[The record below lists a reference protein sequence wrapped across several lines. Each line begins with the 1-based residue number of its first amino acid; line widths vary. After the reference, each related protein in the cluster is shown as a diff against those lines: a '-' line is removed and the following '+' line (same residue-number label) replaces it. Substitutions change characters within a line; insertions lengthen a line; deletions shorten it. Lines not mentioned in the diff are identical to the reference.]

1 MIKRLLEVLVLSLLW
16 CNISY
21 AELINYAV
29 QVSDDFSISY
39 DLKIKISDD
48 FSISYDEKWKVVG
61 ACANAPNI
69 KVKLADDFSISYD
82 KKIKIVDDFSISYDK
97 KVCITNANS
106 LDRQTLK
113 KLRLIN

>member
-1 MIKRLLEVLVLSLLW
+1 MIKRFLEVVALSLLW

-21 AELINYAV
+21 AELVNYAV

-61 ACANAPNI
+61 ACSNTPNI
-69 KVKLADDFSISYD
+69 KVKLA
-82 KKIKIVDDFSISYDK
+82 DDFSISYDK